1 MPTYSFPQFSVTITD
16 PEIDIL
22 MNTIGDKAINQL
34 LSVDI
39 LLTTTTAQF
48 GVRMED
54 MPYNPTWDDSDVS
67 TMVNTKLQEYIVNG

>member
-1 MPTYSFPQFSVTITD
+1 MATYKFSQFNVTITD

-22 MNTIGDKAINQL
+22 MNTISDKAVDKL

-39 LLTTTTAQF
+39 VLTTTTAQF

-54 MPYNPTWDDSDVS
+54 MPYNPTWDDSEVPG
-67 TMVNTKLQEYIVNG
+67 MVNNKLQEYIIND

>member
-16 PEIDIL
+16 PEVDIL
-22 MNTIGDKAINQL
+22 MNTIGDKAIDKL

-48 GVRMED
+48 GVRMQD
-54 MPYNPTWDDSDVS
+54 MPYDPTWEDSEVPG
-67 TMVNTKLQEYIVNG
+67 MVNTKLQEYIV

>member
-16 PEIDIL
+16 PEVDIL
-22 MNTIGDKAINQL
+22 MNTIGDKAVNKL

-39 LLTTTTAQF
+39 LLTTATAQF

-54 MPYNPTWDDSDVS
+54 MPYDPTWDDSEVPG
-67 TMVNTKLQEYIVNG
+67 MVNTKLQEYIVND